1 MTHSVPPHAA
11 GAVTPGAPL
20 TLTPRAFSPG
30 LIVALGLLVF
40 SLAWLL
46 QIDSSSLTAPKD
58 NLEQLT
64 WVHSL
69 EWGYY
74 KHPPLPTWMFSV
86 PVSLL
91 GLSARTS
98 YVTGALFTLAGL
110 FVFWKLLQELR
121 GSRHATLA
129 LLAAMCVT
137 YYNERLHFFNHE
149 VVLMPFFVASA
160 LLTWRAVDR
169 GQLRWWAVLG
179 CCLGL
184 GALAKYQM
192 ILAAVAVFLFWLA
205 SGAWRER
212 VHRIGLALAAALSL
226 AIISP
231 HLYWLFLNDFGP
243 IRYATESS
251 LGASLGAGA
260 RWLNTLH
267 WLADQLLNRAL
278 LAWVLLGLAMALH
291 RKSAVHPQET
301 ALQLQPAPAS
311 RALILCFGLTPIVL
325 TCAIGLFAGSSL
337 QLHWG
342 TPFLLLA
349 IAAAMELGG
358 ARLRLALSRV
368 SVGTAVKCFV
378 ALQLLLLVVA
388 QMTSA
393 RSELRLNSRH
403 WRNFDS
409 PALSR
414 ALAEP
419 ARQALGGDIRVISGP
434 TAEAK
439 ALALKLRERPLVLID
454 DRLDISPWVSQ
465 HMVDTCGVLHLRLS
479 DVPLHGHQPVG
490 DGFPRLYWR
499 VSPAVEDAG
508 DCPQA

>member
-1 MTHSVPPHAA
+1 MTSPVSSQAA
-11 GAVTPGAPL
+11 STITRSAPL
-20 TLTPRAFSPG
+20 TLAAPS
-30 LIVALGLLVF
+30 LSLALKIAIGLLVF
-40 SLAWLL
+40 AVAWLL

-74 KHPPLPTWMFSV
+74 KHPPLPTWLLSV
-86 PVSLL
+86 PVHLF

-98 YVTGALFTLAGL
+98 YATGALFTLAGL
-110 FVFWKLLQELR
+110 FLFWKLLNDLR
-121 GSRHATLA
+121 GSRYAMLA
-129 LLAAMCVT
+129 LLAAMCIT
-137 YYNERLHFFNHE
+137 YYNERMHFFNHE
-149 VVLMPFFVASA
+149 VVLMPFFAASA
-160 LLTWRAVDR
+160 LLVWRAVGSR
-169 GQLRWWAVLG
+169 QLRWWAALG

-212 VHRIGLALAAALSL
+212 VHMIGLVLAAAISL

-251 LGASLGAGA
+251 LGASLGGGA
-260 RWLNTLH
+260 RLLNTLH

-278 LAWVLLGLAMALH
+278 LAWVLLGLVMALH
-291 RKSAVHPQET
+291 RRSRLVPQDTPQRPGT
-301 ALQLQPAPAS
+301 ADAS

-325 TCAIGLFAGSSL
+325 TCAIGIFAGSSL

-349 IAAAMELGG
+349 VPVAMELAG
-358 ARLRLALSRV
+358 ARLHPSRI
-368 SVGTAVKCFV
+368 SITTAIKCFV
-378 ALQLLLLVVA
+378 ALQLALLLVA

-409 PALSR
+409 KALSQ

-419 ARQALGGDIRVISGP
+419 AREALGGDIRVIAGP

-439 ALALKLRERPLVLID
+439 ALALKLREKPLVLID
-454 DRLDISPWVSQ
+454 GRMDISPWISQ
-465 HMVDTCGVLHLRLS
+465 HMVDACGVLHLQLAAS
-479 DVPLHGHQPVG
+479 QPPGHQPVG
-490 DGFPRLYWR
+490 EGFPSLFWR
-499 VSPAVEDAG
+499 VTPPEEDAG
-508 DCPQA
+508 NCVES

>member
-1 MTHSVPPHAA
+1 MV
-11 GAVTPGAPL
+11 
-20 TLTPRAFSPG
+20 
-30 LIVALGLLVF
+30 
-40 SLAWLL
+40 WLL

-86 PVSLL
+86 PVNVF

-110 FVFWKLLQELR
+110 LVFWKLMQTLR

-129 LLAAMCVT
+129 LLAALCIT

-160 LLTWRAVDR
+160 LLVWRAVGSR
-169 GQLRWWAVLG
+169 QLHWWAALG

-212 VHRIGLALAAALSL
+212 VHVIGLALAAAISL

-251 LGASLGAGA
+251 LGASLGGGA
-260 RWLNTLH
+260 RLLNTLH
-267 WLADQLLNRAL
+267 WLADQLFNRAL
-278 LAWVLLGLAMALH
+278 LAWVLLGLVMALH
-291 RKSAVHPQET
+291 RRS
-301 ALQLQPAPAS
+301 
-311 RALILCFGLTPIVL
+311 
-325 TCAIGLFAGSSL
+325 
-337 QLHWG
+337 
-342 TPFLLLA
+342 
-349 IAAAMELGG
+349 
-358 ARLRLALSRV
+358 RLAPQDTPQRP
-368 SVGTAVKCFV
+368 G
-378 ALQLLLLVVA
+378 QP
-388 QMTSA
+388 MHRA
-393 RSELRLNSRH
+393 R
-403 WRNFDS
+403 
-409 PALSR
+409 
-414 ALAEP
+414 
-419 ARQALGGDIRVISGP
+419 
-434 TAEAK
+434 
-439 ALALKLRERPLVLID
+439 
-454 DRLDISPWVSQ
+454 
-465 HMVDTCGVLHLRLS
+465 
-479 DVPLHGHQPVG
+479 
-490 DGFPRLYWR
+490 
-499 VSPAVEDAG
+499 
-508 DCPQA
+508 

>member
-1 MTHSVPPHAA
+1 MP
-11 GAVTPGAPL
+11 APSL
-20 TLTPRAFSPG
+20 SLDIKV
-30 LIVALGLLVF
+30 LIGLLLF
-40 SLAWLL
+40 SAVWLL

-86 PVSLL
+86 PVNLF

-98 YVTGALFTLAGL
+98 YVTGALFTLVGL
-110 FVFWKLLQELR
+110 FVFWKLMQTLR

-129 LLAAMCVT
+129 LLAALCIT

-160 LLTWRAVDR
+160 LLAWRAVGSR
-169 GQLRWWAVLG
+169 QLHWWAALG

-192 ILAAVAVFLFWLA
+192 ILAAVAVFLFWIA
-205 SGAWRER
+205 CGAWRER
-212 VHRIGLALAAALSL
+212 VHVIGLALAAAISL

-251 LGASLGAGA
+251 LGASLGGGA
-260 RWLNTLH
+260 RLLNTLH
-267 WLADQLLNRAL
+267 WLADQLFNRAL
-278 LAWVLLGLAMALH
+278 LAWVLLGLVMALH
-291 RKSAVHPQET
+291 RKT
-301 ALQLQPAPAS
+301 APAPQDASPSAGAPDARDAHDAS
-311 RALILCFGLTPIVL
+311 RALILCFGLTPIAL
-325 TCAIGLFAGSSL
+325 TCAIGIFAGSSL

-349 IAAAMELGG
+349 VPVAMEL
-358 ARLRLALSRV
+358 ARSKLHPSRIPVRTAL
-368 SVGTAVKCFV
+368 KCFV
-378 ALQLLLLVVA
+378 ALQLVLLLVA

-409 PALSR
+409 KALSQ
-414 ALAEP
+414 ALAGP
-419 ARQALGGDIRVISGP
+419 AREALGGDIRVIAGP

-439 ALALKLRERPLVLID
+439 ALALKLREKPLVLID
-454 DRLDISPWVSQ
+454 GRMDISPWISQ
-465 HMVDTCGVLHLRLS
+465 HMVDACGVLHLQLAAS
-479 DVPLHGHQPVG
+479 QPPGHQPVG
-490 DGFPRLYWR
+490 EGFPSLFWR
-499 VSPAVEDAG
+499 VSPPEEDAG
-508 DCPQA
+508 SCVPS